1 MTSYFYHIAFD
12 IYSPPCLDPILLLS
26 TAEHFPISFKAIKKK
41 RSVSPSLKVSSIS
54 DETVPSQQTNALPPE
69 SHLLRKSKGEQ
80 RPLDHAL
87 CENGANDPTSLCVT
101 PDWRYDRIFLQI
113 VDMAHIAVVTA
124 QEGQREGGSQITNG
138 IAVGPGGSATKGKF
152 QPLGLEEEDLGW
164 GIIRLYRDN
173 EETPGLY
180 DDTLVVKGSK
190 GGRTRTPRD
199 NRRESPFQDEDCTTL
214 CILAVP
220 SYLTPSDFLGFVG
233 EKTRDEVSHFR
244 MIRTERSNR
253 YMVLMKF
260 RSGRRAREWQKEWNG
275 RAFDGMEVYYNTPM
289 HMWKT

>member
-12 IYSPPCLDPILLLS
+12 VYTPHPNSVLS
-26 TAEHFPISFKAIKKK
+26 SSKAEPFHITLKTVKNK
-41 RSVSPSLKVSSIS
+41 RSFSSFHKSGSSLH
-54 DETVPSQQTNALPPE
+54 ETLASQQTGTVPLEAHSLG
-69 SHLLRKSKGEQ
+69 KSKSSQ
-80 RPLDHAL
+80 KPLTCASSE
-87 CENGANDPTSLCVT
+87 CSANASLSSYVRS
-101 PDWRYDRIFLQI
+101 DWRYDRIYMQI
-113 VDMAHIAVVTA
+113 IDMAHNAPVTTR
-124 QEGQREGGSQITNG
+124 EGQMDGSAQITNG
-138 IAVGPGGSATKGKF
+138 IVVGPGGSATKGRF
-152 QPLGLEEEDLGW
+152 QPLSLEEGEDLGW

-180 DDTLVVKGSK
+180 NDTFVGKGSK
-190 GGRTRTPRD
+190 SSRTRTHQ
-199 NRRESPFQDEDCTTL
+199 ESRHESAFQDEDCTTL

-260 RSGRRAREWQKEWNG
+260 RNGRRAREWRKEWNG
-275 RAFDGMEVYYNTPM
+275 RAFDDMEVIS
-289 HMWKT
+289 